1 MWSLGPIVV
10 LAVDGNATA
19 VSKYMYK
26 EKNYNLTQS
35 AYVTVKSI
43 NVKVKSAYVSVKSV
57 NVTVNTL

>member
-1 MWSLGPIVV
+1 MWSLGPTVV
-10 LAVDGNATA
+10 PAVDGNATA

-26 EKNYNLTQS
+26 EKFMIWLKS
-35 AYVTVKSI
+35 ANVIVKSI